1 MSGRFDRQIVIDV
14 PDVKGRVE
22 ILKIHMRKRPIDAN
36 VDLLQIAKQ
45 VPGFTGAELANVVN
59 EAALLAVR
67 SRRET
72 ITQVDLEEAVDRVLA
87 GPERRSH
94 VLTDEEKLVIAYH
107 EAGHAVVAR
116 GAGQQTGVLKLSI
129 VARGLQLG
137 HATTYSSADRMLQLR
152 SEIEAQLATLLGGL
166 ATERVVFGEI
176 STGNGGDLEKATTLA
191 RKVVATWGMTDAV
204 GRVQVLNEGQVFM
217 GREFGSASHTSQD
230 ALNAVDAEMRRIL
243 DEAEARAERIVRAN
257 RSIVDDLAHALLE
270 RESMVGPEVDPYLA
284 RVQTLAAP
292 MPVKELV
299 ARELRVEGMVPS
311 RTSNGRKKP
320 ANL

>member
-1 MSGRFDRQIVIDV
+1 VLLDIQLGTGR
-14 PDVKGRVE
+14 
-22 ILKIHMRKRPIDAN
+22 
-36 VDLLQIAKQ
+36 DLADE
-45 VPGFTGAELANVVN
+45 AERFGGKLALN

-67 SRRET
+67 SHRDT
-72 ITQVDLEEAVDRVLA
+72 LTQVDLEEAVDRVLA

-116 GAGQQTGVLKLSI
+116 GAGQETGVLKLSI

-152 SEIEAQLATLLGGL
+152 SEIESTLTTLLGGL
-166 ATERVVFGEI
+166 AAERVVFGEI

-204 GRVQVLNEGQVFM
+204 GRVQVLNEGAVFM
-217 GREFGSASHTSQD
+217 GRDFASASHTSQN
-230 ALNAVDAEMRRIL
+230 ALNAVDGEIRRLL
-243 DEAEARAERIVRAN
+243 DEAEAKAIEIVRAN
-257 RSIVDDLAHALLE
+257 RGVVDDLARALLD
-270 RESMVGPEVDPYLA
+270 RESMVGPEVEPFLD
-284 RVQTLAAP
+284 RVQRLNGS

-299 ARELRVEGMVPS
+299 ARSLRVDGVVPS
-311 RTSNGRKKP
+311 RNGRKKP
-320 ANL
+320 VEA